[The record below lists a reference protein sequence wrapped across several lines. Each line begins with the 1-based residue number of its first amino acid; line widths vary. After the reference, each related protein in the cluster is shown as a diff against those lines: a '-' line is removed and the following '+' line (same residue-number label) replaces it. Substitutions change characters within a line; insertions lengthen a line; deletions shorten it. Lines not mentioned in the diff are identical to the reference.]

1 MSAAG
6 KSTTPKIMIS
16 AGVIQGRAATRSAHL
31 RLCASVDRA
40 EEPRRGGGV
49 FSPPPGVGR
58 EVLGSL
64 LLTPPPPFPPPAEVL
79 GREFMVRLYST
90 AGRLSGHRLLLHT
103 RQNLCRRVGLDLS
116 EERLERCVSSCPF
129 CICRRVEPRAREDI
143 QEWFELG

>member
-40 EEPRRGGGV
+40 EEPPPARTPLPGPAPVVWGVWGRGGD
-49 FSPPPGVGR
+49 PPGGGA
-58 EVLGSL
+58 L
-64 LLTPPPPFPPPAEVL
+64 FPPPAEVL

-116 EERLERCVSSCPF
+116 E
-129 CICRRVEPRAREDI
+129 
-143 QEWFELG
+143 

>member
-49 FSPPPGVGR
+49 FPPPRGVG
-58 EVLGSL
+58 GG
-64 LLTPPPPFPPPAEVL
+64 EVL